1 MHYSDSTAGFGEQ
14 VKKYMIYEAELSDP
28 EGLKQAL
35 SDLIVEKLTPFRVS
49 L

>member
-14 VKKYMIYEAELSDP
+14 VYEAELSDP